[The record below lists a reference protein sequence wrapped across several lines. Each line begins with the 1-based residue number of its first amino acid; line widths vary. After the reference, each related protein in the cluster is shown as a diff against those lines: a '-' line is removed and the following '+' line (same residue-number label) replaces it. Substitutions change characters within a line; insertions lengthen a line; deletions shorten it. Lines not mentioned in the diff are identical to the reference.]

1 MVYGCFNSLQKYL
14 YVKRS
19 ITRYLTQESHLPEG
33 RGGGKEEE
41 GERDLDDEGGE
52 DTEPVHPLGL
62 QIGSVP

>member
-1 MVYGCFNSLQKYL
+1 MCKEITQYL
-14 YVKRS
+14 AK
-19 ITRYLTQESHLPEG
+19 ESHLPEG